1 MQVKTY
7 LISKA
12 VSYHELIL
20 EDGYINKIYMIDNP
34 DQEIYA
40 IPDAYMRRGVLCH
53 MYAEHIQR

>member
-34 DQEIYA
+34 DREIYA
-40 IPDAYMRRGVLCH
+40 IPGCPP
-53 MYAEHIQR
+53 